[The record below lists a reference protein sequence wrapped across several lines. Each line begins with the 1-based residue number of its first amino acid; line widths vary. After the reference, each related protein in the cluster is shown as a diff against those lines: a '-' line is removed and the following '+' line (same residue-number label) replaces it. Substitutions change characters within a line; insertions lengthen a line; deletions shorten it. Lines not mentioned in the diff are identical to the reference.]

1 MTQLSRREFS
11 VGVLGAAAAATRA
24 AAAPFQSAKPS
35 TAPTAGIAGNPG
47 SNDALA
53 GLTLAEATAHL
64 QSGAVSSVDL
74 VNACL
79 ARIDVYNP
87 KVNAFITVTRETAL
101 AQAKALDA
109 ERRSGRVRGPL
120 HGIPIALKDNI
131 DTASVRTT
139 AASAVFDDR
148 VPSEDAEVTRRLAA
162 AGAILLGKTNLHEF
176 AFGGTSATSYYGP
189 VRNPWALERN
199 PGGSSGGSAA
209 AVATDLCY
217 GALGTDTGGSIRTP
231 ASYCGVVGLKPTYGL
246 VSIRGI
252 IPLTLSLDH
261 CGPIARSVTDAAM
274 ILNGLAGY
282 DRLDIASVDHAAEDY
297 VAAIKQPVSGL
308 RIGVA
313 RVPFFDLL
321 DTDVGKAVDEA
332 LRTIAKLT
340 KTMTDATLPSTRD
353 IAVGAETFAYHEETY
368 GRMAGRYM
376 IPTRRALQNGAN
388 AKVGEYIRARWRLD
402 MLRRTID
409 DAFKNVDL
417 VVLPTRRRTPRTVDA
432 SIKREETD
440 VPRNPELENTGPFNI
455 YGIPAISIPCGFTS
469 AGLPVGLMIAG
480 PRFSEGKVLALAHAF
495 EQATD
500 FHSKKPPIRPD
511 TPVPPLAATDEER
524 EKEKKNE

>member
-11 VGVLGAAAAATRA
+11 IAVLSAAAAATRA
-24 AAAPFQSAKPS
+24 AGAVAEQSPRTSATPS
-35 TAPTAGIAGNPG
+35 TDGH
-47 SNDALA
+47 DALA
-53 GLTLAEATAHL
+53 GLTLAEASARL
-64 QSGAVSSVDL
+64 QAGAATSVDL

-87 KVNAFITVTRETAL
+87 KVNAFITVTRDSSL
-101 AQAKALDA
+101 AQAKTLDA
-109 ERRSGRVRGPL
+109 ERRAGRVRGPL

-131 DTASVRTT
+131 DTAGVRTT

-162 AGAILLGKTNLHEF
+162 AGAIVVGKTNLHEF

-231 ASYCGVVGLKPTYGL
+231 ASYCSVVGLKPTYGL

-261 CGPIARSVTDAAM
+261 CGPIARGVADAAM
-274 ILNGLAGY
+274 MLNALAGY
-282 DRLDIASVDHAAEDY
+282 DRLDIASVEHPAEDY
-297 VAAIKQPVSGL
+297 VAAMKQPVNGF
-308 RIGVA
+308 RVGVA

-321 DTDVGKAVDEA
+321 DADVGKAVDEA

-340 KTMTDATLPSTRD
+340 KTMTDTTLPSIRD
-353 IAVGAETFAYHEETY
+353 IGVGAETFAYHEETFS
-368 GRMAGRYM
+368 RMAGRYM
-376 IPTRRALQNGAN
+376 IPTRRALQNGGN
-388 AKVGEYIRARWRLD
+388 AKASEYIRAHWRLEA
-402 MLRRTID
+402 LRRTID
-409 DAFKNVDL
+409 DAFRNVDV

-440 VPRNPELENTGPFNI
+440 VPRNPELENTGAFNV
-455 YGIPAISIPCGFTS
+455 YGIPAISIPCGFTP

-480 PRFSEGKVLALAHAF
+480 PRFSEGKVLALARAF

-500 FHSKKPPIRPD
+500 FHARKPPIRPD
-511 TPVPPLAATDEER
+511 TPVPPLAATEEER
-524 EKEKKNE
+524 EKKG

>member
-1 MTQLSRREFS
+1 MATISRREFAAS
-11 VGVLGAAAAATRA
+11 VVGSVAAG
-24 AAAPFQSAKPS
+24 S
-35 TAPTAGIAGNPG
+35 TAPRAMPG
-47 SNDALA
+47 PSLKQTRSGAPASDVLA
-53 GLTLAEATAHL
+53 ALTLTEAS
-64 QSGAVSSVDL
+64 QRIRSGAVTSTDL

-87 KVNAFITVTRETAL
+87 KVNAFITVMRDAAL
-101 AQAKALDA
+101 AQAKILDTEQRA
-109 ERRSGRVRGPL
+109 GKLRGPL

-131 DTASVRTT
+131 DTAGTRTT

-148 VPSEDAEVTRRLAA
+148 VPAEDAEVTRRLAA
-162 AGAILLGKTNLHEF
+162 AGAICVGKTNLHEF

-231 ASYCGVVGLKPTYGL
+231 ASYCSVVGLKPTYGL

-252 IPLTLSLDH
+252 IPLTLSLDR
-261 CGPIARSVTDAAM
+261 CGPMTRTVADAAM
-274 ILNGLAGY
+274 LLNVLAGY
-282 DRLDIASVDHAAEDY
+282 DHLDIASVEHGAEDY
-297 VAAIKQPVSGL
+297 VAALEQPVRAL

-313 RVPFFDLL
+313 RAPFFDLA
-321 DTDVGKAVDEA
+321 DGDVARAVEA
-332 LRTIAKLT
+332 ALAVIAKLT
-340 KTMTDATLPSTRD
+340 KSMTDTILPPTREITLN
-353 IAVGAETFAYHEETY
+353 GETFAYHQELF
-368 GRMAGRYM
+368 GQASGRYM
-376 IPTRRALQNGAN
+376 IPTRRSLSRAAE
-388 AKVGEYIRARWRLD
+388 AKASDYVRGRWRMEL
-402 MLRRTID
+402 LRRTIG
-409 DAFKNVDL
+409 DAFRDVDL

-440 VPRNPELENTGPFNI
+440 VPRNPELENTGAFNI
-455 YGIPAISIPCGFTS
+455 YGIPAISIPCGFSST
-469 AGLPVGLMIAG
+469 GLPVGLMIAG

-500 FHSKKPPIRPD
+500 FHRKRPPIRPD
-511 TPVPPLAATDEER
+511 TVVPPLASTTEDG
-524 EKEKKNE
+524 KN